1 MMLCKKP
8 GFVGARKRS
17 TASWFRPD
25 AIGILKSAVLVSIR
39 DRPQELAE
47 VRREDDDVVGLVIDR
62 HDLPE
67 DATLKRSQVD
77 SDAGRI
83 LRADQLDVVAVEAR
97 GADALVYLVRI
108 LLGHVAIPQRVLD
121 DLLDAEQPTPR
132 RELDLLGAESEPRD
146 DRVAGEPAEVGRTFR
161 FLAVDAPQELDEIV
175 IQGDAQSHLGL
186 PDGFFLYRAA
196 KPRIGRWIKL
206 CQRREEIACNCHHCF
221 HSFNLP

>member
-25 AIGILKSAVLVSIR
+25 AIDVLKSAVLVSIR
-39 DRPQELAE
+39 DRPQELAK
-47 VRREDDDVVGLVIDR
+47 VRREDDDVVWLVIDR

-67 DATLKRSQVD
+67 DAPLERSQVD
-77 SDAGRI
+77 GDAGRI

-108 LLGHVAIPQRVLD
+108 LLGHAAIPQRVLD

-132 RELDLLGAESEPRD
+132 RKLDRIGAESEHRD
-146 DRVAGEPAEVGRTFR
+146 DRVAGEPAEVGRTFG
-161 FLAVDAPQELDEIV
+161 FLAVDAPQELDEFV
-175 IQGDAQSHLGL
+175 IQGDAKFHLGL
-186 PDGFFLYRAA
+186 PDGFFLCRAA
-196 KPRIGRWIKL
+196 KPRIRRWIKP
-206 CQRREEIACNCHHCF
+206 CQCRDEIACNCPHG
-221 HSFNLP
+221 